1 MTWVHDTALQGERTV
16 GTQALVT
23 GDGDQGAVTA
33 PALALVYTVQ
43 YSVFSTLVH
52 WHWHV
57 TCYLMA
63 HGDVIMTAACVRA
76 LNIVINID
84 LLFI

>member
-1 MTWVHDTALQGERTV
+1 MTWAHDTALQGERTV

-23 GDGDQGAVTA
+23 GDGGRGAVTA
-33 PALALVYTVQ
+33 PALALVYTTQ
-43 YSVFSTLVH
+43 YCTLVH

-63 HGDVIMTAACVRA
+63 HGDVIMTAAWIRVR
-76 LNIVINID
+76 
-84 LLFI
+84 

>member
-1 MTWVHDTALQGERTV
+1 MTWVHDTGLQGERTV

-33 PALALVYTVQ
+33 PALVLTVQ
-43 YSVFSTLVH
+43 CSAVCTLVH

-63 HGDVIMTAACVRA
+63 HGDVIMTAACVKYCHYY
-76 LNIVINID
+76 
-84 LLFI
+84 